1 MLFRVPDEDAGSEPE
16 ESLSET
22 FSSVARRLRQVTRE
36 ALAPWDVTPAQFRAI
51 GTLVRHGPM
60 RLSELSDHLR
70 IAPRSTTEVVDALQ
84 EHGLARREPDPHDRR
99 ATLVRLTDR
108 GTEIA
113 TAIRATRD
121 AGAEDFF
128 ARLAPPDRAELA
140 RILRSLRD

>member
-1 MLFRVPDEDAGSEPE
+1 M
-16 ESLSET
+16 
-22 FSSVARRLRQVTRE
+22 TRE
-36 ALAPWDVTPAQFRAI
+36 ALAPWEVTPAQFRAI

-84 EHGLARREPDPHDRR
+84 EHGLVRREPDPNDRR

-108 GTEIA
+108 GTDIA

-128 ARLAPPDRAELA
+128 ARLAPADRAELA